1 MDAMPNSNAARG
13 EQPQGPAAGGD
24 DPARERAAVEHHLQ
38 QMLAR
43 LQAAME
49 QPESPERAEELR
61 GVTGEYV
68 LGLLE
73 GMVADDGRLEAQL
86 ISLGARTMRGTW
98 QLDSDLF
105 TLLTD
110 EMALSLPTRL
120 KALKSG
126 QYKDVRELNT
136 GMNKQLRNL
145 VGRYRPRMN
154 PNIDR
159 RPRPGTGPAAAM

>member
-1 MDAMPNSNAARG
+1 MPNSNAARG
-13 EQPQGPAAGGD
+13 EQPQEPPAGD
-24 DPARERAAVEHHLQ
+24 DRARERAAVESHLAL
-38 QMLAR
+38 MLER
-43 LQAAME
+43 LQTAAV
-49 QPESPERAEELR
+49 QPESPERTNELR
-61 GVTGEYV
+61 GVAGEYV

-73 GMVADDGRLEAQL
+73 GLVADDGQFEAQL
-86 ISLGARTMRGTW
+86 IKFGARTVRGTW

-105 TLLTD
+105 TFLTD

-120 KALKSG
+120 KALRDG
-126 QYKDVRELNT
+126 QYKDAREFNI

-159 RPRPGTGPAAAM
+159 RPRPGTGPVAPL